1 MDRASSNS
9 YDRLMNPVLVAGCII
24 ILVSFAVRASFG
36 LFQLPIAA
44 EFAWP
49 RESFSLAIAIQNLF
63 WGIGQPIF
71 GAIAERYGD
80 RKAILGGSACYVSGL
95 VLSSFAITPGQHQ
108 FLEMLVGFGIAGT
121 GFGVILAV
129 VGRAAPAKHRSMAL
143 GIATAAGSA
152 GQIVGPPVAQALL
165 NQMPWQSVFIVFAGF
180 IMVSMT
186 ALLLMRAPKPVKA
199 NDSDEPMG
207 VVIKRAV
214 RDPSFLLIFVGFFS
228 CGYQLAF
235 ITAHF
240 PAFITEMCGPIT
252 PGSLLHTVG
261 VTTATG
267 LGAISI
273 ALIGFF
279 NIGGTLLAG
288 WLGNRYSRK
297 YMLASIY
304 LLRTLVSAAFIITP
318 ITPETVLLFSVAMGS
333 LWLATVPLTSGLV
346 AHIYGLK
353 YMGTLYGLVFFSHQ
367 LGGFLGVW
375 LGGALY
381 DVYHDYTLVWWVGVG
396 VGALSALIHLP
407 INEHPW
413 SQRGG
418 VAVAA

>member
-1 MDRASSNS
+1 MNASPGT
-9 YDRLMNPVLVAGCII
+9 YDRLINPVLIAGCII

-36 LFQLPIAA
+36 LFQLPIAL
-44 EFAWP
+44 EFQWP

-71 GAIAERYGD
+71 GAFAERFGD
-80 RKAILGGSACYVSGL
+80 RKAILGGGAFYVVGL
-95 VLSSFAITPGQHQ
+95 VLSAFAITPGQHQ
-108 FLEMLVGFGIAGT
+108 LLEMLVGFGIAGT

-129 VGRAAPAKHRSMAL
+129 VGRAASDKHRSMAL

-152 GQIVGPPVAQALL
+152 GQIVGPPVANALL
-165 NQMPWQSVFIVFAGF
+165 SEMPWQSVFIVCAGF
-180 IMVSMT
+180 IMLSMM
-186 ALLLMRAPKPVKA
+186 ALLLMQAPKPQKPTG
-199 NDSDEPMG
+199 NEEPMG

-214 RDPSFLLIFVGFFS
+214 LDPSFLFIFIGFFS

-240 PAFITEMCGPIT
+240 PAFITEMCGPIA
-252 PGSLLHTVG
+252 PNSLLYTLG
-261 VTTATG
+261 VTSASG

-273 ALIGFF
+273 ALIGLF
-279 NIGGTLLAG
+279 NIGGTLCAG
-288 WLGNRYSRK
+288 WLGNKYSRK
-297 YMLASIY
+297 YLLASVY
-304 LLRTLVSAAFIITP
+304 LLRTLVSAAFIMTP
-318 ITPETVLLFSVAMGS
+318 ITPETVVLFSVAMGS

-375 LGGALY
+375 LGGAMY
-381 DVYHDYTLVWWVGVG
+381 DIYNDYTLVWWVGVG
-396 VGALSALIHLP
+396 VGAISAVIHLP
-407 INEHPW
+407 VKEYPW
-413 SQRGG
+413 SQRDKT
-418 VAVAA
+418 ALAT